1 MHKAIEF
8 LFPMNAVG
16 WLPSTEYV
24 SEYDQSIR
32 VYHLG
37 AVFTPI
43 GLGRKEMGPLPQLLN
58 GSLTLAMW
66 CEYP

>member
-43 GLGRKEMGPLPQLLN
+43 GLGSKEMGPTTIVEWFTQLLDHV
-58 GSLTLAMW
+58 A
-66 CEYP
+66 

>member
-1 MHKAIEF
+1 
-8 LFPMNAVG
+8 MNAVG

-32 VYHLG
+32 VYPLG

-43 GLGRKEMGPLPQLLN
+43 GLGSKEMEPTTIVEWFTQN
-58 GSLTLAMW
+58 
-66 CEYP
+66 